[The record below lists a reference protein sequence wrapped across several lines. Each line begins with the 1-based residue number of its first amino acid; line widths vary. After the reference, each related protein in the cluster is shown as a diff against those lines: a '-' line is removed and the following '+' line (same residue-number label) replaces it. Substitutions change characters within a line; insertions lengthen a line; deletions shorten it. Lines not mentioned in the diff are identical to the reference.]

1 MTALLRTLSTAALGS
16 PAKMS
21 IALNTSDHDDRQQRP
36 RALWRVP
43 RPWATGQ
50 PRGSVL
56 VLFNGLGRAVAP
68 LSTGAWKTLCALC
81 VFHTLHTADDDQFL
95 ISMIPETGVRAPGDL
110 SGALDP
116 LEPGE

>member
-36 RALWRVP
+36 RAVWRVP

-81 VFHTLHTADDDQFL
+81 VFHTLHTADDDHFSNFM
-95 ISMIPETGVRAPGDL
+95 ISEGAAMHFFGWA
-110 SGALDP
+110 GALDP
-116 LEPGE
+116 REPDE